1 MRVHDSKDEKSS
13 LNVPGAK
20 FDVLL
25 KDKITRPII
34 DFVDENKELSLYA
47 LLANIANIAIG
58 KEMEDAKWISCL

>member
-1 MRVHDSKDEKSS
+1 MRIHDEKDEKAS
-13 LNVPGAK
+13 LNAPGAK

-25 KDKITRPII
+25 RDNITKPIV

-58 KEMEDAKWISCL
+58 KEIGELK

>member
-1 MRVHDSKDEKSS
+1 MRMHDSKDEKAS
-13 LNVPGAK
+13 LNAPDAK

-25 KDKITRPII
+25 KDNITRPII

-58 KEMEDAKWISCL
+58 KEMEEVQ